1 MNNWQYHDNK
11 MIELKKIYNKVSKQT
26 QNRLQEIFDSIDF
39 DFNSLYSIADSKTKK
54 RINTYIEEWQ
64 DEGLLTG
71 YFGRLAKNIKNRT
84 RVKNSE
90 ILELLIY
97 SVYIEEQGK
106 VEKTE
111 LNIFKE
117 DVNYYYQQ
125 GQEEVNKTLKKKK
138 EVSVIPNAIFLAL
151 MSIPNA
157 KRICLE

>member
-39 DFNSLYSIADSKTKK
+39 DFNNLYSITDNKTKT

-71 YFGRLAKNIKNRT
+71 YFGTLAKNIKNRT

-97 SVYIEEQGK
+97 GAYIEEQSK
-106 VEKTE
+106 VEEKE
-111 LNIFKE
+111 LNTFK
-117 DVNYYYQQ
+117 DVANYYYQQ
-125 GQEEVNKTLKKKK
+125 GQEEVNKTLNKKKI
-138 EVSVIPNAIFLAL
+138 VSVIPDAIFLAL
-151 MSIPNA
+151 MNIPNA

>member
-1 MNNWQYHDNK
+1 M
-11 MIELKKIYNKVSKQT
+11 
-26 QNRLQEIFDSIDF
+26 
-39 DFNSLYSIADSKTKK
+39 YSIADSKTKK

>member
-1 MNNWQYHDNK
+1 MSN
-11 MIELKKIYNKVSKQT
+11 
-26 QNRLQEIFDSIDF
+26 
-39 DFNSLYSIADSKTKK
+39 SKTKK

-64 DEGLLTG
+64 DKGLLTG
-71 YFGRLAKNIKNRT
+71 YFGILAKNIKNRS

-97 SVYIEEQGK
+97 GTYIEEQSK
-106 VEKTE
+106 LNEEE

-117 DVNYYYQQ
+117 DANYYYRQ

-138 EVSVIPNAIFLAL
+138 EVSVIPDAIFLAL

-157 KRICLE
+157 KRICLERIYRSNNKI